1 MNDSNSQAQ
10 SSRGL
15 VTPVHIQKRGRVRLD
30 VPGLYRSPKLKQR
43 IEQRLGAVEGIHSVE
58 ANILTGRLLLKHGPD
73 TTLAEIIRLVE
84 SELGSRK
91 RSRTTRSP
99 RKNSP
104 DPLKTAV
111 KSALGG
117 LSGILTGGLGGQP
130 APAFGATAGLV
141 GTAGGG
147 KVSQELRTW
156 HIMSPDQVLEHL
168 AVSVKQGLSSD
179 EADVRLRRYGENSL
193 TAGEKRSDLAIFID
207 QFLNA
212 PVALLGASAVI
223 SVLTGGKVDAAVIMG
238 VVLINGMI
246 GFVTERQS
254 EKAIASLAKTG
265 VREVTVLRDG
275 ESKNIAV
282 ESIVPGDIL
291 LLVPGTYIA
300 ADVRLLQTHRLSVDE
315 SALTGES
322 LPVSKN
328 HEFVGTEDTA
338 LGDRVNMGYMG
349 THVTGGSGEGI
360 VIGTAEAT
368 ELGQI
373 QTMVGE
379 AEAPDTPMERQLEK
393 LGTQMVYIS
402 AGVCVVVAGIG
413 ILRGFGWLEMLKSGV
428 SLAVAAVPEGL
439 PAVATTTL
447 AMGIGNMRKHN
458 VSVRHLDAV
467 ETLGSVQVFC
477 MDKTGT
483 LTMNRMAVVA
493 VHSGEQ
499 AIDVKE
505 SKFHA
510 DGEEF
515 DPLAREE
522 LVRMM
527 QVVTLCSEVEIS
539 GSPGDLQLEGSATEQ
554 ALVDMAMQ
562 SGIDVVALRREHPN
576 KQTKYRAEGRPYMSS
591 LHPYKDDKHLLAVK
605 GSPDAV
611 LAMCTHQMRGG
622 KRVRLT
628 QKARDQILH
637 ENKRMAGAALRVLG
651 MAYRELDSAKMPAKT
666 GQLTWLGLAG
676 MADPMR
682 PGMDRLIRMYHKA
695 GIKTIM
701 ITGDQ
706 AATAQAIGEQLGLSG
721 DQPLQVLESTKLDEM
736 DPELLAGLAKNVQVF
751 ARVSPAHKLKI
762 VRALQEAGYVVAMTG
777 DGINDGPALKAS
789 DIGVA
794 MGEGGTNV
802 AREVSDVVLE
812 DDNLHTMRIA
822 VRQGR
827 TIYGN
832 IRKMI
837 HFMVST
843 NLTEIEVMLIGI
855 AAGWGQPM
863 NPMQLLWINLV
874 TDIFPGLALAMEP
887 PEPGV
892 MSRNPRDPDEAI
904 IAGHDLKR
912 MLFESGT
919 IGLGVM
925 GAYYAGMKRYGVG
938 PAAATLAF
946 NTLTFNELA
955 HAVSARSHYKNVFGG
970 IKLPP
975 NKALWAA
982 IGGMTV
988 LQGIVSV
995 LPSTRRLLGTTPMG
1009 MTDLL
1014 IVAAGVL
1021 GPLILNEATKP
1032 SAPPEVIAEL
1042 EERIKAAETQE
1053 AEPKNEAVVAEIE
1066 GRIKTASAPD
1076 KNTKE
1081 EQAA

>member
-1 MNDSNSQAQ
+1 MNNTNSTGQL
-10 SSRGL
+10 SSRL
-15 VTPVHIQKRGRVRLD
+15 VTPVHIGKRGRVRFEVL
-30 VPGLYRSPKLKQR
+30 GLYRSPKLKQR
-43 IEQRLGAVEGIHSVE
+43 LEQRLGGAAGIHSVE
-58 ANILTGRLLLKHGPD
+58 ANILTGRLLVTH
-73 TTLAEIIRLVE
+73 
-84 SELGSRK
+84 
-91 RSRTTRSP
+91 
-99 RKNSP
+99 SP
-104 DPLKTAV
+104 DRLLSDIIKLIDAELVRVKQAKRKIRKTSPQPLKV
-111 KSALGG
+111 GIKRALEDVANLLGRGG
-117 LSGILTGGLGGQP
+117 HSSSPL
-130 APAFGATAGLV
+130 PAFGATAAA
-141 GTAGGG
+141 TAPAAVA
-147 KVSQELRTW
+147 KQRQESKSW

-168 AVSVKQGLSSD
+168 VVSIQQGLSSE
-179 EADVRLRRYGENSL
+179 EAGVRLRHYGENSL
-193 TAGEKRSDLAIFID
+193 TASEKRSDLAIFID

-223 SVLTGGKVDAAVIMG
+223 SVMTGGTVDAMVIMG

-246 GFVTERQS
+246 GFITERQS
-254 EKAIASLAKTG
+254 EKAIASLAKSG

-275 ESKNIAV
+275 VTKTVMIEA
-282 ESIVPGDIL
+282 IVPGDIL

-300 ADVRLLQTHRLSVDE
+300 ADIRLLQAHRLSVDE

-328 HEFVGTEDTA
+328 PKFSGSEETA

-349 THVTGGSGEGI
+349 THVTGGSGQGI
-360 VIGTAEAT
+360 VIATAEAT
-368 ELGQI
+368 ELGKI

-379 AEAPDTPMERQLEK
+379 AEAPQTPMERQLEK

-402 AGVCVVVAGIG
+402 AGVCAVVAVIG
-413 ILRGFGWLEMLKSGV
+413 VLRGFGALEMLKSGV

-447 AMGIGNMRKHN
+447 AMGISNMRKHN

-493 VHSGEQ
+493 VHSGDQ
-499 AIDVKE
+499 AFDVKDTR
-505 SKFHA
+505 FHVNG
-510 DGEEF
+510 DEF
-515 DPLAREE
+515 DPMSREE
-522 LVRMM
+522 LVRLM
-527 QVVTLCSEVEIS
+527 QVVSLCSEVELR
-539 GSPGDLQLEGSATEQ
+539 GNADKPELEGSATEQ
-554 ALVDMAMQ
+554 ALVDMALN
-562 SGIDVVALRREHPN
+562 SGIDVAALREKYPTIR
-576 KQTKYRAEGRPYMSS
+576 TRYRAEGRPYMST
-591 LHPYKDDKHLLAVK
+591 LHPYKDDKYLLAVK
-605 GSPDAV
+605 GSPDEV
-611 LAMCTHQMRGG
+611 LEMCDHQIKNGELIP
-622 KRVRLT
+622 LT
-628 QKARDQILH
+628 DEARASILKD
-637 ENKRMAGAALRVLG
+637 NTRMAGGALRVLG
-651 MAYRELDSAKMPAKT
+651 AAYRELDSARMPAKT
-666 GQLTWLGLAG
+666 GHLIWLGLAG

-682 PGMDRLIRMYHKA
+682 PDMDKLIQMYHRA

-721 DQPLQVLESTKLDEM
+721 DKPLQVLESTKLDEM

-794 MGEGGTNV
+794 MGAGGTNV

-812 DDNLHTMRIA
+812 DDNLHTMA
-822 VRQGR
+822 VAIRQGR

-874 TDIFPGLALAMEP
+874 TDIFPGLALSMEP
-887 PEPGV
+887 PEPGI
-892 MSRNPRDPDEAI
+892 MGRDPRDPNEAI
-904 IAGHDLKR
+904 IAGNDLKR
-912 MLFESGT
+912 MIFESGT

-925 GAYYAGMKRYGVG
+925 GAYYVGMRRYGIG
-938 PAAATLAF
+938 PGAATLAF
-946 NTLTFNELA
+946 NTLTMSELA
-955 HAVSARSHYKNVFGG
+955 HAYSSRSHYRNVFGG

-975 NKALWAA
+975 NKALLAA
-982 IGGMTV
+982 IGGMSA
-988 LQGIVSV
+988 LQAIVSL
-995 LPSTRRLLGTTPMG
+995 LPATRRLLGTTPLAMI
-1009 MTDLL
+1009 DLI

-1021 GPLILNEATKP
+1021 GPLIVNEATKP
-1032 SAPPEVIAEL
+1032 SAPKKVIAEL
-1042 EERIKAAETQE
+1042 KSRSDGTPVIE
-1053 AEPKNEAVVAEIE
+1053 KNS
-1066 GRIKTASAPD
+1066 KQ
-1076 KNTKE
+1076 

>member
-1 MNDSNSQAQ
+1 MNNLDSHKHA
-10 SSRGL
+10 SRGL
-15 VTPVHIQKRGRVRLD
+15 VNPVNIQKQGRVRLD
-30 VPGLYRSPKLKQR
+30 VAGLYRSPQLKQR
-43 IEQRLGAVEGIHSVE
+43 LERRLSEYDGVVSVE
-58 ANILTGRLLLKHGPD
+58 ANILTGRLLLRHRREFSVP
-73 TTLAEIIRLVE
+73 EIIEAVE
-84 SELGSRK
+84 AELGERK
-91 RSRTTRSP
+91 KVIPATSKP
-99 RKNSP
+99 AP
-104 DPLKTAV
+104 VPLK
-111 KSALGG
+111 SAIKVALSG
-117 LSGILTGGLGGQP
+117 LSSIVGSGRLP
-130 APAFGATAGLV
+130 APAFGATNAAV
-141 GTAGGG
+141 PAAGGG
-147 KVSQELRTW
+147 KEIQQAQAW
-156 HIMSPDQVLEHL
+156 HILGPDEVLEHL
-168 AVSVKQGLSSD
+168 GVAIKQGLSKD
-179 EADVRLRRYGENSL
+179 EAGIRLRRYGANAL
-193 TAGEKRSDLAIFID
+193 TASEKRSDLSIFIE

-212 PVALLGASAVI
+212 PVALLGASAGI
-223 SVLTGGKVDAAVIMG
+223 SVFTGGMVDAMVIMG

-254 EKAIASLAKTG
+254 ELAIKSLAKTG

-275 ESKNIAV
+275 VAQPV
-282 ESIVPGDIL
+282 EVEAIVPGDIL
-291 LLVPGTYIA
+291 ILVPGTYIA
-300 ADVRLLQTHRLSVDE
+300 ADVRLLQSHRLSVDE

-322 LPVSKN
+322 VPVTKN
-328 HEFVGTEDTA
+328 HEFVGVAETA
-338 LGDRVNMGYMG
+338 LGDRINMAYMG
-349 THVTGGSGEGI
+349 THVTGGSGEGV
-360 VIGTAEAT
+360 VIATAEAT

-379 AEAPDTPMERQLEK
+379 ADAPQTPMERQLEK

-447 AMGIGNMRKHN
+447 AMGIGNMRRHN

-483 LTMNRMAVVA
+483 LTMNRMTVVA
-493 VHSGEQ
+493 AHSGGQ
-499 AIDVKE
+499 PMDVVE
-505 SKFHA
+505 GKFQI
-510 DGEEF
+510 DGEQLE
-515 DPLAREE
+515 PLAREE
-522 LVRMM
+522 LVRLM
-527 QVVTLCSEVEIS
+527 QVMSLCSEVEIS
-539 GSPGDLQLEGSATEQ
+539 GDAENPRLEGSATEQ
-554 ALVDMAMQ
+554 ALVHMARD
-562 SGIDVVALRREHPN
+562 SGIDVVALRKEYPIGRVR
-576 KQTKYRAEGRPYMSS
+576 YRAEGRPYMSS
-591 LHPYKDDKHLLAVK
+591 LHAYGGDKHLLAVK
-605 GSPDAV
+605 GRPDAV
-611 LAMCTHQMRGG
+611 LEMCSHQLIGG
-622 KRVRLT
+622 KRVRLNE
-628 QKARDQILH
+628 QARAEILA
-637 ENKRMAGAALRVLG
+637 ENRRMAGNALRVLG
-651 MAYRELDSAKMPAKT
+651 AAYRELDSGRMPAKT
-666 GQLTWLGLAG
+666 GQLTWLGIAG

-682 PGMDRLIRMYHKA
+682 PGMDQLIQMYHRA

-736 DPELLAGLAKNVQVF
+736 DPDLLAGLAKNVQVF

-762 VRALQEAGYVVAMTG
+762 VRALQESGYVVAMTG
-777 DGINDGPALKAS
+777 DGINDGPALKAA

-874 TDIFPGLALAMEP
+874 TDIFPGLALSMEP

-892 MSRNPRDPDEAI
+892 MDRKPRDPDEPI
-904 IAGHDLKR
+904 IAGPDLKR

-925 GAYYAGMKRYGVG
+925 GAYYGGMRRYGIG
-938 PAAATLAF
+938 PGAATLAF
-946 NTLTFNELA
+946 NTLTMSELA
-955 HAVSARSHYKNVFGG
+955 HAYSSRSHYKNVFGG

-975 NKALWAA
+975 NKALLAA

-988 LQGIVSV
+988 LQAIVSV
-995 LPSTRRLLGTTPMG
+995 VPGARRLLGTTPMG
-1009 MTDLL
+1009 VTDLL

-1021 GPLILNEATKP
+1021 GPLIVNEATKP
-1032 SAPPEVIAEL
+1032 SAPPKVL
-1042 EERIKAAETQE
+1042 EEAAARLEEAKA
-1053 AEPKNEAVVAEIE
+1053 
-1066 GRIKTASAPD
+1066 SD
-1076 KNTKE
+1076 KNITQ

>member
-1 MNDSNSQAQ
+1 MNDSNLQAQ
-10 SSRGL
+10 SFRGL
-15 VTPVHIQKRGRVRLD
+15 VTPVSIQKRGRARLD

-43 IEQRLGAVEGIHSVE
+43 IEQSLGAIEGIHSVE
-58 ANILTGRLLLKHGPD
+58 ANILTGRVLLKHAPD
-73 TTLAEIIRLVE
+73 KTLGDIIRLVE
-84 SELGSRK
+84 AELGLRKSRK
-91 RSRTTRSP
+91 SRGSVRKSSP
-99 RKNSP
+99 A
-104 DPLKTAV
+104 PLKNAV
-111 KSALGG
+111 KAALGG
-117 LSGILTGGLGGQP
+117 VSEVLGGGLRGP
-130 APAFGATAGLV
+130 TPLPAFGATAGLTSPT
-141 GTAGGG
+141 GNA
-147 KVSQELRTW
+147 KIAQESRAW

-168 AVSVKQGLSSD
+168 AVSIKEGLSTD
-179 EADVRLRRYGENSL
+179 EAGVRLRRYGENAL
-193 TAGEKRSDLAIFID
+193 AAGEKRSDLAIFID

-265 VREVTVLRDG
+265 VREVTALRDG
-275 ESKNIAV
+275 VSKNISV

-291 LLVPGTYIA
+291 ILVPGTYIA
-300 ADVRLLQTHRLSVDE
+300 ADIRLLQAHKLSVDE

-328 HEFVGTEDTA
+328 HEFVGADDTA
-338 LGDRVNMGYMG
+338 LGDRINMGYMG

-360 VIGTAEAT
+360 VIATAEAT

-379 AEAPDTPMERQLEK
+379 AEAPETPMERQLEN

-413 ILRGFGWLEMLKSGV
+413 IWRGFSWIEMLKSGV

-447 AMGIGNMRKHN
+447 AMGIGNMRRHN

-493 VHSGEQ
+493 VHSGDQ
-499 AIDVKE
+499 PIAVTDG
-505 SKFHA
+505 KFVA
-510 DGEEF
+510 DGEPF
-515 DPLAREE
+515 DPMAREE
-522 LVRMM
+522 LVRLM
-527 QVVTLCSEVEIS
+527 QVVSLCSEVELHS
-539 GSPGDLQLEGSATEQ
+539 KDGKLELEGSATEQ
-554 ALVDMAMQ
+554 ALVDMALN
-562 SGIDVVALRREHPN
+562 SGIDVMALREKHP
-576 KQTKYRAEGRPYMSS
+576 TARTRYRSEGRPFMST

-611 LAMCTHQMRGG
+611 LEMCNHQMRDGEIVPLTD
-622 KRVRLT
+622 KDRVAIL
-628 QKARDQILH
+628 DQ
-637 ENKRMAGAALRVLG
+637 NKRMAGGALRVLG
-651 MAYRELDSAKMPAKT
+651 VAYRELDSARMPAKT

-682 PGMDRLIRMYHKA
+682 PDMDKLIQMYHRA

-721 DQPLQVLESTKLDEM
+721 NKPLQVLESSKLEEM

-794 MGEGGTNV
+794 MGAGGTNV

-812 DDNLHTMRIA
+812 DDNLHTMSVA

-874 TDIFPGLALAMEP
+874 TDIFPGLALSMEP
-887 PEPGV
+887 PEPGI
-892 MSRNPRDPDEAI
+892 MSRDPRDPNEAI
-904 IAGHDLKR
+904 IAGNDLKR
-912 MLFESGT
+912 MIFESGT

-925 GAYYAGMKRYGVG
+925 GAYYFGMRRYGIG

-946 NTLTFNELA
+946 NTLTMSELA
-955 HAVSARSHYKNVFGG
+955 HAYSARSHYRNVFGG
-970 IKLPP
+970 VKLPP
-975 NKALWAA
+975 NKALMAA

-988 LQGIVSV
+988 LQAIVTV
-995 LPSTRRLLGTTPMG
+995 VPGARRLLGTTPMG
-1009 MTDLL
+1009 LLDLVA
-1014 IVAAGVL
+1014 VAAGVL
-1021 GPLILNEATKP
+1021 GPLIINEATKP
-1032 SAPPEVIAEL
+1032 SAPKKI
-1042 EERIKAAETQE
+1042 I
-1053 AEPKNEAVVAEIE
+1053 AEIE
-1066 GRIKTASAPD
+1066 GRSGGTPLVE
-1076 KNTKE
+1076 KNTKQ

>member
-10 SSRGL
+10 SLRGL
-15 VTPVHIQKRGRVRLD
+15 VTPVSIQKRRRVRLD

-43 IEQRLGAVEGIHSVE
+43 IEQRLSAIEGIHSVE
-58 ANILTGRLLLKHGPD
+58 ANILTGRVLLKHAPGKALGD
-73 TTLAEIIRLVE
+73 IIRLVE
-84 SELGSRK
+84 AELGPRK
-91 RSRTTRSP
+91 RRKTR
-99 RKNSP
+99 NSVGKSSAA
-104 DPLKTAV
+104 PLKTAV
-111 KSALGG
+111 KAALGG
-117 LSGILTGGLGGQP
+117 VSEVLGGGFSGPTP
-130 APAFGATAGLV
+130 APAFGATAGLTSATGQTKAV
-141 GTAGGG
+141 
-147 KVSQELRTW
+147 QESRPW

-168 AVSVKQGLSSD
+168 AVSIKEGLSTD
-179 EADVRLRRYGENSL
+179 EAGERLRRYGENAL
-193 TAGEKRSDLAIFID
+193 AAGEKRSDLAIFID

-275 ESKNIAV
+275 VSKNIAV

-291 LLVPGTYIA
+291 ILVPGTYIA
-300 ADVRLLQTHRLSVDE
+300 ADLRLLQAHKLSVDE

-328 HEFVGTEDTA
+328 HKFLGAEETA
-338 LGDRVNMGYMG
+338 LGDRINMGYMG

-360 VIGTAEAT
+360 VIATAEAT

-379 AEAPDTPMERQLEK
+379 AEAPQTPMERQLEN

-413 ILRGFGWLEMLKSGV
+413 ILRGFSWLEMLKSGV

-499 AIDVKE
+499 AIDVTDG
-505 SKFHA
+505 KFLA
-510 DGEEF
+510 GGEPF
-515 DPLAREE
+515 DPMAREE
-522 LVRMM
+522 LVRLM
-527 QVVTLCSEVEIS
+527 QVVSLCSEVELHS
-539 GSPGDLQLEGSATEQ
+539 KDGKLELEGSATEQ
-554 ALVDMAMQ
+554 ALVDMALN
-562 SGIDVVALRREHPN
+562 SGIDVMALRKKYP
-576 KQTKYRAEGRPYMSS
+576 TKRTRYRAEGRPFMST
-591 LHPYKDDKHLLAVK
+591 LHPFKDDKHLLAVK

-611 LAMCTHQMRGG
+611 LEMCDHQMKDGELVPLT
-622 KRVRLT
+622 KEDRVAIL
-628 QKARDQILH
+628 DQ
-637 ENKRMAGAALRVLG
+637 NKRMAGGALRVLG
-651 MAYRELDSAKMPAKT
+651 VAYRELDSARMPTKT
-666 GQLTWLGLAG
+666 GQLIWLGLAG

-682 PGMDRLIRMYHKA
+682 PDMDKLIQMYHRA

-721 DQPLQVLESTKLDEM
+721 DKPLQVLESTKLDEM

-794 MGEGGTNV
+794 MGAGGTNV

-812 DDNLHTMRIA
+812 DDNLHTMSVA

-874 TDIFPGLALAMEP
+874 TDIFPGLALSMEP
-887 PEPGV
+887 PEPGI
-892 MSRNPRDPDEAI
+892 MSRDPRDPDEAI

-912 MLFESGT
+912 MIFESGT

-925 GAYYAGMKRYGVG
+925 GAYYFGMRRYGIG

-946 NTLTFNELA
+946 NTLTMSELA
-955 HAVSARSHYKNVFGG
+955 HAYSSRSHYRNVFGG
-970 IKLPP
+970 VKLPP
-975 NKALWAA
+975 NKALLAA

-988 LQGIVSV
+988 LQAVVTVVPGA
-995 LPSTRRLLGTTPMG
+995 RRLLGTTPMG
-1009 MTDLL
+1009 LIDLVA
-1014 IVAAGVL
+1014 VAAGVL

-1032 SAPPEVIAEL
+1032 SVPPTVKAEL
-1042 EERIKAAETQE
+1042 E
-1053 AEPKNEAVVAEIE
+1053 
-1066 GRIKTASAPD
+1066 GRSGGAKMD
-1076 KNTKE
+1076 EKNTE
-1081 EQAA
+1081 QEQAA